1 MRLYN
6 SSVKGKLEELKD
18 MLEGRNGLEPFSV
31 TEEVSK
37 GGYYWTIIHYASH
50 FGHYEVLQY
59 IIEYLDDHPHK
70 FDIFNMQT
78 TEGKSPLFCAIISSD
93 IDHR

>member
-6 SSVKGKLEELKD
+6 SSVKGKLEDLKD
-18 MLEGRNGLEPFSV
+18 MLEGRNGLDPFSV

-59 IIEYLDDHPHK
+59 IIEFLDDHPNK
-70 FDIFNMQT
+70 FEIFNM
-78 TEGKSPLFCAIISSD
+78 
-93 IDHR
+93 